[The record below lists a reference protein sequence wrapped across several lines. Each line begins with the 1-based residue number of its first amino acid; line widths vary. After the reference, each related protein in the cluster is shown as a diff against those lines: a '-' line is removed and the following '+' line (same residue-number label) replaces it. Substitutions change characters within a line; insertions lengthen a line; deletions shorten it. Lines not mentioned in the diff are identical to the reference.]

1 VTREEAARALRVTA
15 FGLLLLAIGA
25 GLVARACGLL

>member
-25 GLVARACGLL
+25 GLVARACGVI

>member
-1 VTREEAARALRVTA
+1 VTREEQMRALRVTA

-25 GLVARACGLL
+25 GLLARACGLL